1 MGKGGTMPKQAE
13 TITVVGEITKVETFT
28 TSGGGIQLKVRIP
41 HDGTDAAGR
50 FFENVQRVADIE
62 FDFRA
67 TYADED
73 ESEEGDLFEE
83 DE

>member
-1 MGKGGTMPKQAE
+1 MAKQQE
-13 TITVVGEITKVETFT
+13 QLSVVGEIQKVETFT

-50 FFENVQRVADIE
+50 FFENVQRIADID
-62 FDFRA
+62 FNFRA

-73 ESEEGDLFEE
+73 EGEEGDLFD

>member
-1 MGKGGTMPKQAE
+1 MPKQAE
-13 TITVVGEITKVETFT
+13 TIQVVGEITKVETFT

-62 FDFRA
+62 FDFRP
-67 TYADED
+67 TYGDDDEA
-73 ESEEGDLFEE
+73 EEGDLFDE